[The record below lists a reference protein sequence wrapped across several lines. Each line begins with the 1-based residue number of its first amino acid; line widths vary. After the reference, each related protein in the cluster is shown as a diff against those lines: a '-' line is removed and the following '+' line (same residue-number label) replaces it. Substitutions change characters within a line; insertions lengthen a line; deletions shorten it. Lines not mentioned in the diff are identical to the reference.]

1 MRKALSVLL
10 AMALLLA
17 ACGGD
22 NAADEDSLL
31 TAAEREWCNFADA
44 SEESAQRFD
53 LIFEAGLALD
63 LNMDLVNFFA
73 SEARDKYEA
82 EGLDA
87 DAAVRAVSDDMAK
100 NPDFAAAC
108 KLAYA
113 ENQ

>member
-1 MRKALSVLL
+1 VSKAVALFL
-10 AMALLLA
+10 AATIALC

-22 NAADEDSLL
+22 EDALL
-31 TAAEREWCNFADA
+31 TAEEAEWCSFGDA

-53 LIFEAGLALD
+53 AIFEAGLALRLD
-63 LNMDLVNFFA
+63 MDLVNA
-73 SEARDKYEA
+73 LAAEARAEYEA

-113 ENQ
+113 ER